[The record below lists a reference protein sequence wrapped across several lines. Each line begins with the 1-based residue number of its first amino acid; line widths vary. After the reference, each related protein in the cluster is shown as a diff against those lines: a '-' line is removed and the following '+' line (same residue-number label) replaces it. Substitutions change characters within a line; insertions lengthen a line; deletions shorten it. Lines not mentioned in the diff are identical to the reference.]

1 MQIQKTVKKMNTKKL
16 ILARYFIQKKVQK
29 VSNFDFEETVEK
41 QL

>member
-1 MQIQKTVKKMNTKKL
+1 MQIQKKVKKMNTKKF
-16 ILARYFIQKKVQK
+16 ILAQYFIQKKVQK